1 MQRQLAH
8 WKVDDAAAAVVSSLL
23 HAGTVC
29 RVGGT
34 ELNKKSG
41 IISDRAAAAEAS
53 DKTKKLARRSFL

>member
-1 MQRQLAH
+1 
-8 WKVDDAAAAVVSSLL
+8 LL
-23 HAGTVC
+23 HADTVC

-53 DKTKKLARRSFL
+53 AKRNLKLARRSFL